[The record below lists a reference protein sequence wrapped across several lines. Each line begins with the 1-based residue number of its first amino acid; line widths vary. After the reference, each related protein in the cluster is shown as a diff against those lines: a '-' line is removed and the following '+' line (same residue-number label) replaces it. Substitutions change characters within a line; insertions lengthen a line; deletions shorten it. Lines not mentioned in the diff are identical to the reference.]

1 MNLCLINLDLGSFRS
16 SGLAVYGEALA
27 TGLAARGH
35 RVVAIASRR
44 RGPGLSGR
52 EGLAAHEMVGNH
64 QEIEVYRVPIG
75 PSNWIGF
82 AGRAGRLAMR
92 LRQEHSFDLVHFLDA
107 HCAWAFQGCYVA
119 SLFQS
124 FRQRATS
131 DGSLPYHSSAA
142 NLVGRLVYYHLAR
155 LGPERRSVR
164 RATALIASSQATAD
178 EFIAHYGVPAQQV
191 TVVPLGIDTGFFRP
205 IPHSRTSTRQRLGLA
220 PDEPVVLY
228 VGFSTPRKGL
238 ETLAHALPLL
248 GGRPK
253 ILITGKWE
261 AGYRRKVMEALG
273 PHRDQVLEL
282 DYVPDADLPCLYAA
296 ADLFVFPSLLE
307 GFGLPPV
314 EAMACGLP
322 VVASAVGSLPE
333 VVSDAGLLVPPRDPV
348 ALAGAIQSLLD
359 DGALRHDLGQRG
371 RLRAVAQFDR
381 ALMVSGTLDVY
392 ERVLAPE
399 RKYDPQKA

>member
-1 MNLCLINLDLGSFRS
+1 LGYTGAGMNLCLINLDLGSFRS

-27 TGLAARGH
+27 AGLAARGH

-44 RGPGLSGR
+44 K
-52 EGLAAHEMVGNH
+52 GLADHEMTGDH
-64 QEIEVYRVPIG
+64 QEVEVYRVPIG
-75 PSNWIGF
+75 RSNWIGF
-82 AGRAGRLAMR
+82 AVRAGRLATR
-92 LRQEHSFDLVHFLDA
+92 LSRDQSFDLVHFLDA
-107 HCAWAFQGCYVA
+107 HFAWAFQGRYVA

-142 NLVGRLVYYHLAR
+142 NLVGRFVYYHLAR
-155 LGPERRSVR
+155 LVPERRAVR

-178 EFIAHYGVPAQQV
+178 EFTAHYGVPRQRV
-191 TVVPLGIDTGFFRP
+191 TVVPLGIDTDFFRP
-205 IPHSRTSTRQRLGLA
+205 IPRSQTSTRHRFGLA
-220 PDEPVVLY
+220 PDESVLLY

-248 GGRPK
+248 RGRPK
-253 ILITGKWE
+253 VLIAGKWE
-261 AGYRRKVMEALG
+261 AGYRRKVMDALG

-282 DYVPDADLPCLYAA
+282 GYVPDADLPHLYAA
-296 ADLFVFPSLLE
+296 ADLFLFPSLLE

-322 VVASAVGSLPE
+322 VVGSAVGSLPE
-333 VVSDAGLLVPPRDPV
+333 VVGDAGLLVPPRDPV

-359 DGALRHDLGQRG
+359 DDSLRHDLADRG
-371 RLRAVAQFDR
+371 RARAVAQFDR
-381 ALMVSGTLDVY
+381 AQMVSRTLGVY
-392 ERVLAPE
+392 ERVLG
-399 RKYDPQKA
+399 QV